1 MEEFFSTQNWPDDAI
16 LLMLSGG
23 IDSTYAL
30 FKYLTETS
38 LPVHAH
44 HISMQVEEEPR
55 YVLED
60 AACKRIV
67 NFCGGYRQFS
77 YTESSY
83 GFDLPYTGWDADVQ
97 LMVGARVAANLEAK
111 RVTMVLGINAD
122 DMAREEVAER
132 AKRDVLKNLWDAQI
146 ASIDAERRDRNN
158 PVIHLPFKG
167 AYKHEMIQEMPT
179 GLLRMTWSCRK
190 PEHREGPTD
199 AGRDFPC
206 GKCHACVARN
216 TALQKCGKS

>member
-1 MEEFFSTQNWPDDAI
+1 MSEFDETQNWPDDAI

-23 IDSTYAL
+23 VDSTYAL

-38 LPVHAH
+38 LPVHVH
-44 HISMQVEEEPR
+44 HISMKVAEEPR
-55 YVLED
+55 HMLED
-60 AACKRIV
+60 VACGRIV
-67 NFCGGYRQFS
+67 NFCGGFRHFS

-97 LMVGARVAANLEAK
+97 LLVGARVAANLEAK

-132 AKRDVLKNLWDAQI
+132 AKRNVIFDLWDAQI
-146 ASIDAERRDRNN
+146 ASIDEDRRGRTN
-158 PVIHLPFKG
+158 PAIHLPFKTV
-167 AYKHEMIQEMPT
+167 YKHEMIREMPR
-179 GLLRMTWSCRK
+179 GLFHLTWSCRK
-190 PEHREGPTD
+190 PEHREGPTES
-199 AGRDFPC
+199 GRDFPC